1 MKRICVLIGVL
12 AAMPGTAFAQSGGDA
27 TFSGVKVGVSVDYR
41 WQDGDYSLPRIAS
54 RIDQSKGGIGYRG
67 HIGYD
72 AQLGDLLVIGAE
84 AGIGRGGKTL
94 TAASPTG
101 DYALKPGWTWD
112 ASGRAGILPAPNV
125 LLYGRA
131 GYSWLRVRETTDFRA
146 ANLKDI
152 RTNLTEKGF
161 LWGAGIE
168 AGVSPGVYARAE
180 YDRANYRDG
189 LTSTNIRLG
198 LSVGF

>member
-1 MKRICVLIGVL
+1 MKRICVLIGAL
-12 AAMPGTAFAQSGGDA
+12 AAIPETALAQSGGDA
-27 TFSGVKVGVSVDYR
+27 TFGGVKVGVSVDYR
-41 WQDGDYSLPRIAS
+41 WHEGDYSLPRIAS

-67 HIGYD
+67 HVGYD
-72 AQLGDLLVIGAE
+72 AQIGDMLVIGAE
-84 AGIGRGGKTL
+84 AGIGKGGKTL

-112 ASGRAGILPAPNV
+112 VSGRAGVLPAPNV

-152 RTNLTEKGF
+152 DSSVTEKGF
-161 LWGAGIE
+161 LWGGGVE
-168 AGVSPGVYARAE
+168 AGVMPGVYARAE
-180 YDRANYRDG
+180 YNRANYRDG
-189 LTSTNIRLG
+189 LKTSKVQLG
-198 LSVGF
+198 LSIGF

>member
-12 AAMPGTAFAQSGGDA
+12 AAIPGTAFAQSGGDA
-27 TFSGVKVGVSVDYR
+27 TFGGVKVGVSIDYR
-41 WQDGDYSLPRIAS
+41 WHDGDYSLPRIAS
-54 RIDQSKGGIGYRG
+54 RIDQSKGG
-67 HIGYD
+67 IGYD

-146 ANLKDI
+146 TNLKDL
-152 RTNLTEKGF
+152 RTSGTEKGF

-168 AGVSPGVYARAE
+168 AGISPGMYARAE
-180 YDRANYRDG
+180 YSRANYRDG
-189 LTSTNIRLG
+189 LTASNVRLG